1 MIYEIIHVSIGNIAG
16 WGAGW
21 QVDEYFYGWTVK
33 TSIFIL
39 LSKYMNRQ
47 QPNNI
52 SKTIQDFNRQCA
64 EEKTKRLSYLNS
76 KYEKR
81 IQNYSIDLASKLG
94 EGTFSKV
101 Y

>member
-1 MIYEIIHVSIGNIAG
+1 VHSKN
-16 WGAGW
+16 
-21 QVDEYFYGWTVK
+21 FH
-33 TSIFIL
+33 FIL
-39 LSKYMNRQ
+39 LTKYMNRQ
-47 QPNNI
+47 QPSNI

-64 EEKTKRLSYLNS
+64 EEKTKRPSYINP

-101 Y
+101 YQARDQAKNTQVAVKVV